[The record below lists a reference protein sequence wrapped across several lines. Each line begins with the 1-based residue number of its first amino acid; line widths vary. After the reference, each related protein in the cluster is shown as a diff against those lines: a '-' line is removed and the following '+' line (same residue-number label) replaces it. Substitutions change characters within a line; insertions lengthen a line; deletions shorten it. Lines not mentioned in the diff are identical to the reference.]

1 MKFYNVEKF
10 LPKIGKIWG
19 GSGLRRLLQ
28 AQDSQKSLQ
37 KLYRRISVTTDV
49 SPTSS
54 ITDEDDEDDGGTV
67 YEDSSVD
74 EESYYSEESN
84 TLCTLKPTT
93 KAKHQNSHK

>member
-1 MKFYNVEKF
+1 MKFYNIEKI

-37 KLYRRISVTTDV
+37 KLYRRISMTTDT

-54 ITDEDDEDDGGTV
+54 MTDEDDEDDGGTV

-74 EESYYSEESN
+74 EDSYSEESN
-84 TLCTLKPTT
+84 TLCALKSTT